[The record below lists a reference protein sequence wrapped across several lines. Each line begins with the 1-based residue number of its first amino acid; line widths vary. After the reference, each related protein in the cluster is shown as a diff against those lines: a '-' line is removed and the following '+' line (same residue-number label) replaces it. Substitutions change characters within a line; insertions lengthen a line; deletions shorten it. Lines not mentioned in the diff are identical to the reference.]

1 MPRSSTGGRTDRRVS
16 STPMDI
22 YGRINILGGRS
33 VRLPAMDVTE
43 AIILDNDPLNRA
55 KSWVNQGADYLH
67 VVDLNAAALADYQNR
82 PLIDAILT
90 ELDTPVQVAGGVRS
104 HLEAARLIQN
114 GAWRV
119 VMGTAA
125 IEDQI
130 MIWDLCR
137 EYPGKI
143 AVAIDVRP
151 DHEIVTQ
158 GWNERSG
165 RYLEEVLLEMSSAG
179 VAAFLI
185 AEAGRDP
192 LAQPLDLDIYAE
204 ALELV
209 PEPVIVAGG
218 VGTVEDLRTLT
229 RLSVGGHK
237 LNGVIVGRE
246 VTVGRFSLAEA
257 KKTVKAGEKA
267 PSLSPRGGMSAVVWS
282 DDLEKMSNFYSR
294 ALGLQE
300 ITAPHMATRGQ
311 VWMSIGGSYLILR
324 KRQPDSPSS
333 GGAEIVLMA
342 DDIADWGTHLASQG
356 LAVINMPSTRSGLPL
371 DMLGVFDPEGNT
383 VWVSNH
389 PQMF

>member
-1 MPRSSTGGRTDRRVS
+1 
-16 STPMDI
+16 MDI

-33 VRLPAMDVTE
+33 VRLPALDVTE

-55 KSWVNQGADYLH
+55 RSWARQGADYLH
-67 VVDLNAAALADYQNR
+67 VVDLNAAALGDYQNR
-82 PLIDAILT
+82 ALIDEIVS

-137 EYPGKI
+137 DYPGKI

-151 DHEIVTQ
+151 DQEIVTQ

-185 AEAGRDP
+185 AEAGRNP
-192 LAQPLDLDIYAE
+192 LTEPLDLDIYAE
-204 ALELV
+204 TLELV

-218 VGTVEDLRTLT
+218 VGSLEDLRTLT
-229 RLSVGGHK
+229 RLSAEGRK

-246 VTVGRFSLAEA
+246 VTVGRFSMADA
-257 KKTVKAGEKA
+257 KQTVTAGQEV
-267 PSLSPRGGMSAVVWS
+267 PSLSPRGGMSAIIWVN
-282 DDLEKMSNFYSR
+282 DLEKMSDFYSE
-294 ALGLQE
+294 ALGLRQ

-311 VWMSIGGSYLILR
+311 VWMAVGGAYLILR
-324 KRQPDSPSS
+324 KRQPDSPGP
-333 GGAEIVLMA
+333 GGAEIILWA
-342 DDIADWGTHLASQG
+342 DNLLEWEQYLAARG
-356 LAVINMPSTRSGLPL
+356 KDVINMPARQSGLPL
-371 DMLGVFDPEGNT
+371 DMRGVTDPENNT
-383 VWVSNH
+383 IWVSH
-389 PQMF
+389 QPQLF